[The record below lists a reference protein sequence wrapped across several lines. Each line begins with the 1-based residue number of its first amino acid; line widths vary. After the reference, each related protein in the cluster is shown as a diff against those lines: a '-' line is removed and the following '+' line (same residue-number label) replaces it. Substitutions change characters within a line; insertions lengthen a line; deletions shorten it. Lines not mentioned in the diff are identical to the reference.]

1 MNLKQ
6 KKPKQESKAKEL
18 KKLTDSSTAIKETSV
33 SYVHRKRSRA
43 NTIERKLDSKSKEA
57 PSLALG
63 ELPKMLADS
72 EVLNYL
78 QTKDIGW
85 KHVNAIKQ
93 LTDYSDEV
101 ISDWLNISVKTLR
114 TYKQP
119 AETFKGKVKEN
130 ILLILSLVMHGIEV
144 FGTKE
149 KFEQWLN
156 AENFFF
162 DKKSPVSFLNTVT
175 GIRFVNDKLTAIE
188 YGDNV

>member
-1 MNLKQ
+1 MKSRD
-6 KKPKQESKAKEL
+6 PKV
-18 KKLTDSSTAIKETSV
+18 I
-33 SYVHRKRSRA
+33 
-43 NTIERKLDSKSKEA
+43 SKSGSSPKLILE
-57 PSLALG
+57 
-63 ELPKMLADS
+63 ELPKQLADS

-78 QTKDIGW
+78 QQKEIGW

-101 ISDWLNISVKTLR
+101 ISEWLNISVKTLR

-119 AETFKGKVKEN
+119 AVTFKGKVKEN
-130 ILLILSLVMHGIEV
+130 ILLILSMVMHGIEV

-156 AENFFF
+156 TENFFF

-175 GIRFVNDKLTAIE
+175 GIRFVNDRLTAIE
-188 YGDNV
+188 YGDNA

>member
-1 MNLKQ
+1 MKH
-6 KKPKQESKAKEL
+6 KKSNPEVKVKEYSEQ
-18 KKLTDSSTAIKETSV
+18 SSSSISIKETNA
-33 SYVHRKRSRA
+33 SYGLKKKGRMRTGDHRV
-43 NTIERKLDSKSKEA
+43 ISKSKSS
-57 PSLALG
+57 PSLILE
-63 ELPKMLADS
+63 ELPKQLADS

-78 QTKDIGW
+78 QQKEIGW

-101 ISDWLNISVKTLR
+101 ISEWLNINVKTLR

-119 AETFKGKVKEN
+119 AVTFKGKVKEN
-130 ILLILSLVMHGIEV
+130 ILLILSMVMHGIEV

-156 AENFFF
+156 TENFFF

-175 GIRFVNDKLTAIE
+175 GIRFVNDRLTAIE
-188 YGDNV
+188 YGDNA

>member
-1 MNLKQ
+1 MKH
-6 KKPKQESKAKEL
+6 KKTKSERKE
-18 KKLTDSSTAIKETSV
+18 KEYSVQSDSSLSIKETSA
-33 SYVHRKRSRA
+33 SYDLKKKDRMKSRDPKV
-43 NTIERKLDSKSKEA
+43 ISKSGSSPKLILE
-57 PSLALG
+57 
-63 ELPKMLADS
+63 ELPKQLADS

-78 QTKDIGW
+78 QQKEIGW

-101 ISDWLNISVKTLR
+101 ISEWLNISVKTLR

-119 AETFKGKVKEN
+119 AVTFKGKVKEN

-156 AENFFF
+156 TENFFF

-175 GIRFVNDKLTAIE
+175 GIRFVNDRLTAIE
-188 YGDNV
+188 YGDNA